1 MFSALRFGSLK
12 PIADGRHIDEE
23 EIHMSILQIHK
34 LFVSSHEG
42 WDAFAHMQAS
52 SLKLFVFL
60 VVPFSLIPP
69 LMLEYA
75 GHHIGAALFPAT
87 SAQAWSTAALFFLA
101 AELVTVPLMAW
112 AIKSVAN
119 SKGVACDYH
128 AAFMLAAVAPIPLW
142 LSSLA
147 LFSDQIALIVA
158 IALLGLAASVTLIF
172 RGAESILK
180 VEEGLEAFDIAYVVT
195 ALGLIAWALLV
206 MLGLVPALA

>member
-1 MFSALRFGSLK
+1 
-12 PIADGRHIDEE
+12 
-23 EIHMSILQIHK
+23 MSILQIHK
-34 LFVSSHEG
+34 LFVASPEG
-42 WDAFAHMQAS
+42 WDAFARMQAS

-75 GHHIGAALFPAT
+75 GHHIGAVMFPDT
-87 SAQAWSTAALFFLA
+87 SAQAWSTAALFFLI
-101 AELVTVPLMAW
+101 AELITVPLMAW

-119 SKGVACDYH
+119 SKGVACDYRD
-128 AAFMLAAVAPIPLW
+128 AFMLAAVAPVPLW

-147 LFSDQIALIVA
+147 LFSGQIALIMAMVV
-158 IALLGLAASVTLIF
+158 LGLAGSVALIF
-172 RGAESILK
+172 RGVGSVLK
-180 VEEGLEAFDIAYVVT
+180 IEEDLVAFDIAYTVT

>member
-1 MFSALRFGSLK
+1 
-12 PIADGRHIDEE
+12 
-23 EIHMSILQIHK
+23 MSILQIHK
-34 LFVSSHEG
+34 LFASSHEG
-42 WDAFAHMQAS
+42 WDAFARIQAS

-75 GHHIGAALFPAT
+75 GGHIGAAMFPDT
-87 SAQAWSTAALFFLA
+87 SAQAWSTAALFFLI
-101 AELVTVPLMAW
+101 AELITVPLMAW

-119 SKGVACDYH
+119 SKGVPCDYH
-128 AAFMLAAVAPIPLW
+128 AAFMLAAVAPVPLW

-147 LFSDQIALIVA
+147 LFFDQIVLIVA
-158 IALLGLAASVTLIF
+158 IAILGLAASVTLIF

-180 VEEGLEAFDIAYVVT
+180 VEEGLDAFDIAYVVT
-195 ALGLIAWALLV
+195 ALGLSAWALLI

>member
-1 MFSALRFGSLK
+1 
-12 PIADGRHIDEE
+12 
-23 EIHMSILQIHK
+23 MSILQIHK

-42 WDAFAHMQAS
+42 WDAFARMQAS

-75 GHHIGAALFPAT
+75 GHHIGAVMFPDT
-87 SAQAWSTAALFFLA
+87 SAQAWSTAALFFLI

-128 AAFMLAAVAPIPLW
+128 AAFMLAAVAPVPLW

>member
-1 MFSALRFGSLK
+1 
-12 PIADGRHIDEE
+12 
-23 EIHMSILQIHK
+23 
-34 LFVSSHEG
+34 
-42 WDAFAHMQAS
+42 
-52 SLKLFVFL
+52 
-60 VVPFSLIPP
+60 
-69 LMLEYA
+69 
-75 GHHIGAALFPAT
+75 
-87 SAQAWSTAALFFLA
+87 
-101 AELVTVPLMAW
+101 
-112 AIKSVAN
+112 
-119 SKGVACDYH
+119 
-128 AAFMLAAVAPIPLW
+128 MLAAVAPVPLW